1 MNRRRLVSFMRQRD
15 WPSMIFELLVV
26 ALGVGLGIQASNWNA
41 ERTDRRRT
49 EQMVKV
55 LRQDLRDGIGVEEGA
70 AAEVDAGLA
79 AFDAAVARGERP
91 APYVFRIPGADNP
104 PDAGWQATLQ
114 SGVAEYLDPNLLFD
128 LGFFYSERQGIAAR
142 YSHYARFMEDEVL
155 SKVNDPAQFYGA
167 DGRLKPEYAANMDR
181 LRDWRFFIGVTIKT
195 AKCLDGRFARPSERG
210 PSCRPDYGHW
220 PAPGP

>member
-26 ALGVGLGIQASNWNA
+26 ALGVGLGIQASNWNS

-114 SGVAEYLDPNLLFD
+114 SGVAESSTPTCCSTLGSFIPN
-128 LGFFYSERQGIAAR
+128 AR
-142 YSHYARFMEDEVL
+142 GL
-155 SKVNDPAQFYGA
+155 
-167 DGRLKPEYAANMDR
+167 RLA
-181 LRDWRFFIGVTIKT
+181 T
-195 AKCLDGRFARPSERG
+195 AITRASWKMRC
-210 PSCRPDYGHW
+210 CRK
-220 PAPGP
+220 